1 MEMFAAHLR
10 TQPLQTGQHKNV
22 FSLKNIFFL
31 TVQWKHMSSVSKNYV
46 HIKKKKGI
54 ELELDGEQDNYVNWQ
69 EYRIQMKTIN
79 HSHSGHYQH
88 QRGHKDAF
96 LRA

>member
-22 FSLKNIFFL
+22 FSLKSIFFL

-46 HIKKKKGI
+46 QIKKKA
-54 ELELDGEQDNYVNWQ
+54 LNWNWM
-69 EYRIQMKTIN
+69 ENKTIMWIDKN
-79 HSHSGHYQH
+79 TGYKWRQKITVISDTTNT
-88 QRGHKDAF
+88 REDTKT
-96 LRA
+96 LP